1 MTDTVPE
8 YRAPHYQAA
17 EIFDAVDRES
27 ALDVM
32 ARLVEHRRH
41 GTTDMMPEQRR
52 EPIAKYLDEGLWH
65 REIAEIFHRIPLPVA
80 TSAELP
86 NIGDFKAMRVVGREI
101 VLVRGKDGRLNA
113 MLNVCRHRSMKLVP
127 EGCGSARRFTCPYHS
142 WTYDTDGTL
151 TGVPGEDTF
160 GPVDRDESSLV
171 GLACEERAGIIFVC
185 LTAGLEM
192 DIDGWLGDALPLLE
206 QLGLDRT
213 HHFSTRE
220 LAGPNWKVT
229 VDGYL
234 EGYHFSS
241 LHPNTVALT
250 NYTNMAAFDAFG
262 PHMRNVFAL
271 KEIDRFLEM
280 PREQWQPA
288 DALGLV
294 YWIFP
299 GMAIAGGWR
308 ERAVVSIM
316 LPGDTW
322 AESMTRQTV
331 LLRKAP
337 QTPEE
342 ILEAE
347 RTADWFYAAFRDEDY
362 TAQTEVMNGLSSL
375 ADKDMLIGRN
385 EPGVQHV
392 HETIDRLLRGESV
405 HSPRT

>member
-1 MTDTVPE
+1 MTEAVPE
-8 YRAPHYQAA
+8 YKAA
-17 EIFDAVDRES
+17 LAFEAVDRES
-27 ALDVM
+27 ALDIM
-32 ARLVEHRRH
+32 ARLIEHRRN
-41 GTTDMMPEQRR
+41 GTTDLAAEQRR
-52 EPIAKYLDEGLWH
+52 EPIAKYLDRDLWE
-65 REIAEIFHRIPLPVA
+65 REISEIFHEIPLPVA

-86 NIGDFKAMRVVGREI
+86 SVGDFKAMRVVGREI
-101 VLVRGKDGRLNA
+101 VIVRAKDGTVNA

-127 EGCGSARRFTCPYHS
+127 EGCGSARRFTCGYHS
-142 WTYDTDGTL
+142 WTYDTDGLL

-160 GPVDRDESSLV
+160 GPVDREENSLV
-171 GLACEERAGIIFVC
+171 RLACDERAGIIFVC
-185 LTAGLEM
+185 LTPGRA
-192 DIDGWLGDALPLLE
+192 IDLDAWLGDALPLLE
-206 QLGLDRT
+206 QLGLDKT

-241 LHPNTVALT
+241 LHANTVALT
-250 NYTNMAAFDAFG
+250 NYSNMAAFDSYG
-262 PHMRNVFAL
+262 PHMRHVFAL
-271 KEIDRFLEM
+271 KSIDRFLDL
-280 PREQWQPA
+280 PRDDWEPA
-288 DALGLV
+288 EALGLV

-308 ERAVVSIM
+308 ERTVVSVM
-316 LPGDTW
+316 LPGDSW

-331 LLRKAP
+331 LLRHAP

-342 ILEAE
+342 LLEAE

-392 HETIDRLLRGESV
+392 HESIDRLLRAGAQS
-405 HSPRT
+405 HPHAD

>member
-1 MTDTVPE
+1 MTEAVPE
-8 YRAPHYQAA
+8 YKAA
-17 EIFDAVDRES
+17 LAFEAVDRES
-27 ALDVM
+27 ALDIM
-32 ARLVEHRRH
+32 ARLIEHRRN
-41 GTTDMMPEQRR
+41 GTTDLADEQRR
-52 EPIAKYLDEGLWH
+52 EPIANYLDHDLWE
-65 REIAEIFHRIPLPVA
+65 REIKEIFHAIPLPVA

-86 NIGDFKAMRVVGREI
+86 SVGDFKAMRVVGREI
-101 VLVRGKDGRLNA
+101 VIVRAKDGTVNA

-127 EGCGSARRFTCPYHS
+127 EGCGSARRFTCGYHS
-142 WTYDTDGTL
+142 WTYDTDGLL

-160 GPVDRDESSLV
+160 GPVDREENSLV
-171 GLACEERAGIIFVC
+171 RLACDERAGIIFVC
-185 LTAGLEM
+185 LTPGRE
-192 DIDGWLGDALPLLE
+192 IDLNAWLGDALPLLE
-206 QLGLDRT
+206 QLGLDKT

-241 LHPNTVALT
+241 LHANTVALT
-250 NYTNMAAFDAFG
+250 NYSNMAAFDSYG
-262 PHMRNVFAL
+262 PHMRHVFAL
-271 KEIDRFLEM
+271 KAIDRFLDL
-280 PREQWQPA
+280 PRDEWEPA
-288 DALGLV
+288 EALGLV

-308 ERAVVSIM
+308 ERTVVSIM
-316 LPGDTW
+316 LPGDSW

-331 LLRKAP
+331 LLRHAP

-342 ILEAE
+342 LLEAE
-347 RTADWFYAAFRDEDY
+347 RTAEWFYAAFRDEDY

-392 HETIDRLLRGESV
+392 HESIDRLLRAGSTGD
-405 HSPRT
+405 PRTL

>member
-1 MTDTVPE
+1 MTDTIPQ
-8 YRAPHYQAA
+8 YQSSSVFA
-17 EIFDAVDRES
+17 AVDRDA
-27 ALDVM
+27 ALDIM
-32 ARLVEHRRH
+32 ARLIEHRRNS
-41 GTTDMMPEQRR
+41 TTDMAPEQRR
-52 EPIAKYLDEGLWH
+52 EPIAKYLDKELWE

-80 TSAELP
+80 TSAELSE
-86 NIGDFKAMRVVGREI
+86 IGDFKAMRVVGREI
-101 VLVRGKDGRLNA
+101 ILVRGKDGAMKA

-127 EGCGSARRFTCPYHS
+127 EGCGSARRFTCGYHS

-151 TGVPGEDTF
+151 TGVPSEDTF
-160 GPVDRDESSLV
+160 GPVDREDNSLV
-171 GLACEERAGIIFVC
+171 GLACEERAGIIFVV
-185 LTAGLEM
+185 LTAGLPM

-206 QLGLDRT
+206 QLGLNNT

-241 LHPNTVALT
+241 LHAKTVALT
-250 NYTNMAAFDAFG
+250 NHTNMAAYDAYG

-271 KEIDRFLEM
+271 KAIDGFLDT
-280 PREQWQPA
+280 PREEWEPA
-288 DALGLV
+288 EALGLV

-322 AESMTRQTV
+322 AESMTRQTT
-331 LLRKAP
+331 LLRTRPETA
-337 QTPEE
+337 EE

-347 RTADWFYAAFRDEDY
+347 RTADWFFAAFRDEDY
-362 TAQTEVMNGLSSL
+362 TAQADVMNGLSSL
-375 ADKDMLIGRN
+375 ADKDMIIGRN

-392 HETIDRLLRGESV
+392 HESIDRLLRGDSV
-405 HSPRT
+405 H